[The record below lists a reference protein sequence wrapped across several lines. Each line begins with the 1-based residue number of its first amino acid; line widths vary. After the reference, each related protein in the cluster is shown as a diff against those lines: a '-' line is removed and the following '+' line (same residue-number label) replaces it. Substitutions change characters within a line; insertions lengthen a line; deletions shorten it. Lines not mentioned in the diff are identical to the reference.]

1 MSYLKHIVALLA
13 TSFAASVFAAPIEFN
28 LNNGQV
34 WDSYKVTRNY
44 SVSGI
49 DLSVTGWSN
58 VSRYND
64 DVIQS
69 TVGRWDGL
77 GVDGSGSGV
86 PGHSIDSRNGDFDM
100 LLLSFSDAVTLN
112 SIELG
117 WIYNDSASRS
127 DVSIMAGSSA
137 LTAGTSWSSLLTL
150 ANGWQSAGNYNNV
163 GYGSEVVN
171 SGAISSK
178 YWLIGAYNPNI
189 SFDTNIAWN
198 DSSYEAFKLRTVS
211 VTKTIVK
218 VPEPSAL
225 LLFGLG
231 LLGLVAVRRRAY

>member
-1 MSYLKHIVALLA
+1 MPPLKYVAAFLA
-13 TSFAASVFAAPIEFN
+13 SSFAASVFAAQIDFN

-34 WDSYKVTRNY
+34 WNSYETTRNY

-58 VSRYND
+58 INRYND

-77 GVDGSGSGV
+77 GVENGGS
-86 PGHSIDSRNGDFDM
+86 PDHSIDSQNGDYDM

-117 WIYNDSASRS
+117 WIYNNSASRS
-127 DVSIMAGSSA
+127 DVSILAGSSA

-163 GYGSEVVN
+163 DYGSEAVN
-171 SGAISSK
+171 AGAISSQ
-178 YWLIGAYNPNI
+178 YWLIGAYNRNI
-189 SFDTNIAWN
+189 ANDTNIEQN
-198 DSSYEAFKLRTVS
+198 DGNYEAFKLRTVS
-211 VTKTIVK
+211 VTKTIK

-231 LLGLVAVRRRAY
+231 LLGLVAVRRRSH

>member
-64 DVIQS
+64 DVVQS

-100 LLLSFSDAVTLN
+100 LLLSFSNAVTLN

-117 WIYNDSASRS
+117 WIYDNSSHRS
-127 DVSIMAGSSA
+127 DVSIIAGSSA

-163 GYGSEVVN
+163 GYGSEAVN
-171 SGAISSK
+171 AGAISSK

-189 SFDTNIAWN
+189 SSDTNIARN
-198 DSSYEAFKLRTVS
+198 DSYYEAFKLRTVS
-211 VTKTIVK
+211 VTKTIK

-231 LLGLVAVRRRAY
+231 LLGLVAVRRRSH